1 MDRAKDIIMK
11 PMTFYVVLLVVLI
24 LGMVGMWFIGKVF
37 PGAFGMTIEERARA
51 RRLAARMQTMMRNRR
66 NGGY

>member
-1 MDRAKDIIMK
+1 MDRAKDIVMK
-11 PMTFYVVLLVVLI
+11 PTTFYLVLIVVLI
-24 LGMVGMWFIGKVF
+24 LGMVGMWFIGKVM
-37 PGAFGMTIEERARA
+37 PGTFGVTTERARA